1 MSDKLLSVKGL
12 RAIFNT
18 EDGVVKALSGVDFEV
33 ERGETFSL
41 VGETGCGK
49 SVTTLAILRILP
61 MSARIL
67 EGKILLW
74 DEGLGKVLKRE
85 NPIDLLSLSNR
96 EMLKV
101 RGARIALITQD
112 PQSSLDPL
120 FTIEDQIAEVLKVHR
135 NMSPKEV
142 RREVFSLLE
151 QVELTPP
158 DRIAKKYPHELSGG
172 QRQRVVIAMALAARP
187 ALIIADEPTTALDVT
202 IQEKV
207 LNLMKEL
214 KEKFH
219 TPLLLITH
227 DLAVVAE
234 VADRVGIMYAGNIV
248 EVARVEEL
256 FERPLHPYTQGL
268 LEAIPSI
275 EEKKELMSYIPGSV
289 PNLIHP
295 PDGCRFHPRC
305 RYARE
310 KCSMEIPELRNAY
323 QSDEHRVACHYW
335 EETYAA
341 RS

>member
-120 FTIEDQIAEVLKVHR
+120 FTIENQIAEVLKVHR

-219 TPLLLITH
+219 TP
-227 DLAVVAE
+227 
-234 VADRVGIMYAGNIV
+234 
-248 EVARVEEL
+248 
-256 FERPLHPYTQGL
+256 
-268 LEAIPSI
+268 
-275 EEKKELMSYIPGSV
+275 SY
-289 PNLIHP
+289 L
-295 PDGCRFHPRC
+295 
-305 RYARE
+305 
-310 KCSMEIPELRNAY
+310 
-323 QSDEHRVACHYW
+323 
-335 EETYAA
+335 
-341 RS
+341 